1 MIAEF
6 LEDIAVGFGPGVAS
20 QTGFSAWQREAIAF
34 AYQFGTLIL
43 PTVVPAVVWVLM
55 HRRLLE
61 DFTRRRA
68 A

>member
-1 MIAEF
+1 VIAEF
-6 LEDIAVGFGPGVAS
+6 LEDIAGGLGPGVAS

-61 DFTRRRA
+61 GLARA
-68 A
+68 RSS